1 MMMQN
6 PVVSHEEWLKAR
18 LQLLDAEK
26 EFTHRRDALT
36 RRRMAMPW
44 ERVEKPYRFEG
55 PNGALSL
62 VDLFDGRS
70 QLIVYHFM
78 FAPDWAEGCKS
89 CSFWADNFEGIPI
102 HLNHRDVTF
111 TAVSRAPFAKIEAYK
126 NRMGWTFPWVSSY
139 GSDFNFDYRVS
150 FTPEQ
155 IAAGEASYNYRRQP
169 IDISEQVGIS
179 VFCRDQGEVFHS
191 YSCYARGVDMLNGAY
206 HYLDLVPKGRDE
218 DGLDFTM
225 EWVRRHDQY

>member
-1 MMMQN
+1 MQI
-6 PVVSHEEWLKAR
+6 
-18 LQLLDAEK
+18 LLVLGGQFRGHPDPPQPPRRHL
-26 EFTHRRDALT
+26 HRRLACTVRQD
-36 RRRMAMPW
+36 R
-44 ERVEKPYRFEG
+44 
-55 PNGALSL
+55 SL
-62 VDLFDGRS
+62 QESDGLDL
-70 QLIVYHFM
+70 
-78 FAPDWAEGCKS
+78 
-89 CSFWADNFEGIPI
+89 
-102 HLNHRDVTF
+102 
-111 TAVSRAPFAKIEAYK
+111 
-126 NRMGWTFPWVSSY
+126 PWVSPY